1 MKNYIAYILFAGAL
15 AAGFSSCNDFLDENP
30 DNRTTVDSEEKAID
44 MLVSA
49 YASNQP
55 WFVLELASDNVDDHG
70 GTYGDWSRFYEESFS
85 WNPPVESNNES
96 LIRTWSSQYLAIANA
111 NQVLDALGKMEMTD
125 KLRAAKG
132 EALICRA
139 YAHFVLVNIFCQQY
153 DPNYPD
159 DMGIPYMEKA
169 ETELDPKYERGT
181 VAEVY
186 AKIEKDIEE
195 GLPLIDDAIYSVPKY
210 HFNRKAAYSFAARFF
225 LYYQKWDKAAEY
237 ASEALTN
244 APESQLRDY
253 EALLEYPMNNGSTQ
267 NTAATYYISTDLP
280 CNYLLATA
288 YSSSGTYFGGY
299 SSGRR
304 YNHGWLIGQTESIS
318 CTNTPFAPYEWKVR
332 PLVYNSGLDKTLLP
346 HTPYL
351 FEYTDP
357 VAGTGYIHTVYT
369 LFTGDETLLTRAE
382 AYIMQKDYP
391 NALTDMN
398 LFLSNA
404 CKSYTPLTEETVTA
418 WAAGT
423 EYYRPETDQN
433 QSDMNKKGPTPKK
446 ELHPAFDLD
455 ETQEAMVHTLLMLR
469 RYETLHCGLRL
480 FDIKRFGIEI
490 YRRTLDSTDGHVSA
504 VTDKLAVRDNRRAIQ
519 LPNDVITSGLPA
531 NPR

>member
-237 ASEALTN
+237 GSEALTN

-391 NALTDMN
+391 NALKDMN

-418 WAAGT
+418 WTAGT

-469 RYETLHCGLRL
+469 RYETLHCGLRW